1 MFVWSSLFCWSDWKT
16 KAPTAAARVS
26 FNATV
31 RGVRGESGARRRVR
45 SNSLGPL
52 HQSQVGQEGVFVGGG
67 RGWRAG
73 GGRRAGGEEER
84 RSGGPPSG
92 VGVRVECEAA
102 VVGEQ
107 GGEGDQVRLVAVP
120 VLLQHVAGGGR
131 EEGGA
136 AAEVPG
142 AVGSVGAG
150 EAAQGAGGVQLVGLA
165 QRE

>member
-1 MFVWSSLFCWSDWKT
+1 M
-16 KAPTAAARVS
+16 
-26 FNATV
+26 
-31 RGVRGESGARRRVR
+31 R

-136 AAEVPG
+136 AAGVPG

-150 EAAQGAGGVQLVGLA
+150 EAAHGAGGVQLVGLA
-165 QRE
+165 QRERQGDGLERLGRRQAHEGAVTVTPPAAPHRAAKQAVLLVPLRR